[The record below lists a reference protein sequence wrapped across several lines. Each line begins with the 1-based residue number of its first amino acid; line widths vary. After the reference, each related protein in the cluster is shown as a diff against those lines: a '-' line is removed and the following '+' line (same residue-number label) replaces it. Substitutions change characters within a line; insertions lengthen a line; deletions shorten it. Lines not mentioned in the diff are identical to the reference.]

1 MAKTSTFRAAIIA
14 INDAKLASA
23 YGTPE
28 EGGAPRYLYTGGI
41 FKTADYGPLMNQI
54 GQVRQAYQA
63 LEAEQYAV
71 QVQMQNAS
79 KEELEGGVMY
89 LVGVEP
95 DGTYTPNADCCSM
108 CKRVIINAGIRYVVI
123 ATENG
128 HKRIDVANWVNEDDS
143 LTLHEGY

>member
-1 MAKTSTFRAAIIA
+1 MNAII
-14 INDAKLASA
+14 
-23 YGTPE
+23 
-28 EGGAPRYLYTGGI
+28 
-41 FKTADYGPLMNQI
+41 
-54 GQVRQAYQA
+54 
-63 LEAEQYAV
+63 
-71 QVQMQNAS
+71 NAS